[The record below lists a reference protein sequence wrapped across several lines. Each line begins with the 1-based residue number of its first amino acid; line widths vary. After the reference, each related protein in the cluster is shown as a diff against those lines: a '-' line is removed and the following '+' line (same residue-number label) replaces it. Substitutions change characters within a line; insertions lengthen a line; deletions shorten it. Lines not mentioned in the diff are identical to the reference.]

1 MSKRPSHK
9 LHNRLEGL
17 FGAVPEADPRP
28 GSNGGGRQPPFASGV
43 PGGWLWEADL
53 QGRYTWCSPEVERFL
68 GWRAADLLGKDVAA
82 TGLSDES
89 AAMVRPM
96 IESGRAVDGLRLE
109 ARASDG
115 SEIQLLF
122 SAQLRPGLNGKPAGF
137 RGAVQVLSILPAAF
151 PEAHGVVADEPTADV
166 EVPGITL
173 ASEPDP
179 RHGVSQAPGASPSPA
194 ESSAEAVAKADEPI
208 IWPSMQFEAEAPAV
222 PPVEVSAEPSFTEAT
237 PLAAAPGPQAP
248 EIPAEERRVLD
259 RPTRPVARPQTG
271 SLRRQTGSL
280 RRQTG
285 PLASQLAVTAA
296 VAAEEVRPIESPPLL
311 AAWGPTTAYLD
322 TAAGIQPIS
331 AESGRTITEPR
342 IDGTRLLVPIKV
354 KDEVLG
360 VLAFDENEQGRPW
373 TDDDITMALAISEQ
387 LAVALQDARSIQLT
401 EQALEEMREADRL
414 KTQFL
419 ANMSHE
425 LRTPL
430 NSIIGFSRVIL
441 KGIDGP
447 VNETQSQDLNAIHHA
462 GLHLPGLINDIL
474 DVSKIEAG
482 KMELTFGDAD
492 LREIVRGVMSTAA
505 GLVKDKS
512 IELISH
518 VPESLPLVQ
527 ADSIRVR
534 QILLNLVS
542 NAAKFTDQGQIE
554 VSAALMDDVDPPEM
568 LLSVA
573 DTGPGIA
580 PEDQAKLFEPF
591 SQVDAS
597 PTRKTGGTGLGLSI
611 CRHLV
616 ELHGGTI
623 WVESQPGKG
632 SAFFFTLPL
641 QPPGGTV
648 EVETAQAAPFV
659 LAVDDD
665 PAVLT
670 RYREVFEGLGL
681 RFHGLLHTEG
691 LAEFAAGMPPDLIVI
706 DPMLPSYA
714 GWNAVTALR
723 AVRGLRHAPIL
734 MGSLNTE
741 KGHAFRIHAS
751 DHRLRAI
758 EAEELREAVHHLVP
772 GGRAMVRLLAIDD
785 QESASDALQ
794 EALQG
799 DPRLSVRMATSST
812 EAYHITR
819 SEIPDV
825 VILSLMMARAE
836 GFRALEIM
844 RKDQRLRST
853 PVVVLLSAEPHPEE
867 RRQMGLYA
875 DYIHR
880 QGTASPD
887 EYLAELQGL
896 ARTLSRR

>member
-17 FGAVPEADPRP
+17 FAAVPEADPSG
-28 GSNGGGRQPPFASGV
+28 GSNGGAGKTPFASGV

-53 QGRYTWCSPEVERFL
+53 KGRYTWCSPEVERFL
-68 GWRAADLLGKDVAA
+68 GWRAADLLGKDVAGI
-82 TGLSDES
+82 GLSDDS
-89 AAMVRPM
+89 AAMIRPM
-96 IESGRAVDGLRLE
+96 IGSGRAVDGVRLE

-122 SAQLRPGLNGKPAGF
+122 SAQLRPGLNGKPAGY
-137 RGAVQVLSILPAAF
+137 RGAVQVLSILPAAAAERR
-151 PEAHGVVADEPTADV
+151 PEALDEPEAPA
-166 EVPGITL
+166 E
-173 ASEPDP
+173 
-179 RHGVSQAPGASPSPA
+179 APGVAIAPEPQTRAGGPSRQEAAPEIVEPVGAPEPEA
-194 ESSAEAVAKADEPI
+194 ESHA
-208 IWPSMQFEAEAPAV
+208 WPSMEMSSLAPV
-222 PPVEVSAEPSFTEAT
+222 KPPVEGAPEAPSIVVVSED
-237 PLAAAPGPQAP
+237 AAPAPPAP
-248 EIPAEERRVLD
+248 EPPAEGQRVLD

-280 RRQTG
+280 RQTG
-285 PLASQLAVTAA
+285 PLASQLAVTVA
-296 VAAEEVRPIESPPLL
+296 VSAEEVRPIESPPLL

-331 AESGRTITEPR
+331 AESGKVITEPR
-342 IDGTRLLVPIKV
+342 IDGHRLLVPIKV

-373 TDDDITMALAISEQ
+373 NDDDITMALGISEQ
-387 LAVALQDARSIQLT
+387 LAVALQDARSVQLT

-447 VNETQSQDLNAIHHA
+447 VNDTQSQDLEAIHHA
-462 GLHLPGLINDIL
+462 GLHLLGLINDIL
-474 DVSKIEAG
+474 DLSKIEAG

-492 LREIVRGVMSTAA
+492 LGEIVRGVMSTAA
-505 GLVKDKS
+505 GLVKDKP
-512 IELISH
+512 IELMSQ
-518 VPESLPLVQ
+518 VPESLPLLQ

-554 VSAALMDDVDPPEM
+554 VSAALMDDVDPPEV

-580 PEDQAKLFEPF
+580 PADQAKLFEPF

-641 QPPGGTV
+641 QPPDG
-648 EVETAQAAPFV
+648 TAQVEASPPAPFV
-659 LAVDDD
+659 LAVDED

-670 RYREVFEGLGL
+670 RYREVFEGMGL
-681 RFHGLLHTEG
+681 RFHGLLHAEG
-691 LAEFAAGMPPDLIVI
+691 LAEFAAGTPPDLIVI
-706 DPMLPSYA
+706 DPMLPGYA
-714 GWNAVTALR
+714 GWNAVAALR
-723 AVRGLRHAPIL
+723 AAHGLRHAPIL
-734 MGSLNTE
+734 MGSLNAE
-741 KGHAFRIHAS
+741 KAHAYRIHAS
-751 DHRLRAI
+751 DHRLRPADG
-758 EAEELREAVHHLVP
+758 EELRDAVHHLVA
-772 GGRAMVRLLAIDD
+772 GGRPMVRVLAIED
-785 QESASDALQ
+785 QEGAAADLQ
-794 EALQG
+794 EALQA
-799 DPRLSVRMATSST
+799 DPRLHVRLAASST

-819 SEIPDV
+819 SEVPDIV
-825 VILSLMMARAE
+825 VLSLMMARAE

-844 RKDQRLRST
+844 RKDQRLRGT
-853 PVVVLLSAEPHPEE
+853 PVIVLLSAEPHPEE
-867 RRQMGLYA
+867 RRQMGLYT

-880 QGTASPD
+880 QGTASAD
-887 EYLAELQGL
+887 EYIAELQGL
-896 ARTLSRR
+896 ARSLSRR

>member
-1 MSKRPSHK
+1 MSKRPSPK

-17 FGAVPEADPRP
+17 LAAVPEADPEN
-28 GSNGGGRQPPFASGV
+28 GSNRGGPRAPFASGV

-68 GWRAADLLGKDVAA
+68 GTRAADLLGQDVAGV
-82 TGLSDES
+82 GLSEES

-96 IESGRAVDGLRLE
+96 MTSGRAVDGVRLE
-109 ARASDG
+109 ARGSDG

-122 SAQLRPGLNGKPAGF
+122 SAQLRPGLNGKPTGY
-137 RGAVQVLSILPAAF
+137 RGAVQVLSILPGGR
-151 PEAHGVVADEPTADV
+151 PERAT
-166 EVPGITL
+166 
-173 ASEPDP
+173 
-179 RHGVSQAPGASPSPA
+179 
-194 ESSAEAVAKADEPI
+194 
-208 IWPSMQFEAEAPAV
+208 AEAPASTSEDFV
-222 PPVEVSAEPSFTEAT
+222 AVSADKAPTPEPAAPPVEPPIAAEPEEVRPAEPARARPAAAELPAQAIEVAPESPPFEAAPMPAT
-237 PLAAAPGPQAP
+237 PGPVEPEPAA
-248 EIPAEERRVLD
+248 ERRVLD
-259 RPTRPVARPQTG
+259 RPTRPMVRPQT
-271 SLRRQTGSL
+271 LRRPTGL
-280 RRQTG
+280 
-285 PLASQLAVTAA
+285 LASQLAVTAA
-296 VAAEEVRPIESPPLL
+296 VSPEEVRPMESPPLL
-311 AAWGPTTAYLD
+311 PAWGPTTAYLD

-331 AESGRTITEPR
+331 AESGQLVSEPR
-342 IDGTRLLVPIKV
+342 IDGSRLLVPIKV

-360 VLAFDENEQGRPW
+360 VLAFDENEHGRSW
-373 TDDDITMALAISEQ
+373 NNDDITMAMGISEQ
-387 LAVALQDARSIQLT
+387 LAVALQDARSVQLT

-447 VNETQSQDLNAIHHA
+447 VNETQEQDLTAIHHA
-462 GLHLPGLINDIL
+462 GLHLLGLINDIL
-474 DVSKIEAG
+474 DLSKIEAG
-482 KMELTFGDAD
+482 RMELTFGDAD
-492 LREIVRGVMSTAA
+492 LNEIVSGVMSTAA
-505 GLVKDKS
+505 GLVKDKP

-518 VPESLPLVQ
+518 IPDSLPFIQ

-554 VSAALMDDVDPPEM
+554 VSVTLVDDVEPPEVLM
-568 LLSVA
+568 SVA

-580 PEDQAKLFEPF
+580 AADQAKLFEPF

-623 WVESQPGKG
+623 WVESQPGMG

-641 QPPGGTV
+641 HPPAETV
-648 EVETAQAAPFV
+648 SGEPEPAAPLV

-665 PAVLT
+665 PAVLA
-670 RYREVFEGLGL
+670 RYRELFQGLGF
-681 RFHGLLHTEG
+681 RFHGVAHTDG
-691 LAEFAAGMPPDLIVI
+691 LAELAAATPADLIVI
-706 DPMLPSYA
+706 DPMLPGYG
-714 GWNAVTALR
+714 GWNAVASLR

-734 MGSLNTE
+734 MGGINTE

-751 DHRLRAI
+751 DHRLRPTDP
-758 EAEELREAVHHLVP
+758 EELRDAVHRLVP
-772 GGRAMVRLLAIDD
+772 GNRPMIQLLAIEDN
-785 QESASDALQ
+785 ESASEALQ
-794 EALQG
+794 EALQADG
-799 DPRLSVRMATSST
+799 RLQVRMATSST
-812 EAYHITR
+812 EAYHATR

-825 VILSLMMARAE
+825 VVLSLMMARAE

-844 RKDQRLRST
+844 RKDNRLRGT
-853 PVVVLLSAEPHPEE
+853 PVLVLLSPEPHPEE
-867 RRQMGLYA
+867 RRQMGLYT

-880 QGTASPD
+880 QGTASQD
-887 EYLAELQGL
+887 EFLAELQIL
-896 ARTLSRR
+896 ARSLTRR

>member
-17 FGAVPEADPRP
+17 FAAVPEADPLE
-28 GSNGGGRQPPFASGV
+28 GSNGGGGRSPFASGV

-68 GWRAADLLGKDVAA
+68 GWRPAELLGKDVAGI
-82 TGLSDES
+82 GLSDES

-96 IESGRAVDGLRLE
+96 ITSGRAVDGVRLE

-122 SAQLRPGLNGKPAGF
+122 SAQLRPGLNGKPAGY
-137 RGAVQVLSILPAAF
+137 RGAVQVLSISPAAA
-151 PEAHGVVADEPTADV
+151 PEAGLVALDVPEAPTDPLSLV
-166 EVPGITL
+166 LP
-173 ASEPDP
+173 SEPQVP
-179 RHGVSQAPGASPSPA
+179 RSAPPLPKPTSAATEPVEA
-194 ESSAEAVAKADEPI
+194 RESDAAKSAA
-208 IWPSMQFEAEAPAV
+208 WPSMDLEALAPVKAPVEVAPEAPSTEEAPA
-222 PPVEVSAEPSFTEAT
+222 ADA
-237 PLAAAPGPQAP
+237 QAP
-248 EIPAEERRVLD
+248 EPAVEERRVLD
-259 RPTRPVARPQTG
+259 RPTRPAARPQTG

-296 VAAEEVRPIESPPLL
+296 VAAEEIRPMESPPLL

-331 AESGRTITEPR
+331 AESGKVISEPR
-342 IDGTRLLVPIKV
+342 IEGSRLLVPIKV

-373 TDDDITMALAISEQ
+373 NDDDITMALGISEQ
-387 LAVALQDARSIQLT
+387 LAVALQDARSVQLT

-447 VNETQSQDLNAIHHA
+447 VNETQSQDLTAIHHA
-462 GLHLPGLINDIL
+462 GLHLLGLINDIL

-492 LREIVRGVMSTAA
+492 LSEIVRGVMSTAA
-505 GLVKDKS
+505 GLVKDKP

-518 VPESLPLVQ
+518 VPESLPRLQ

-534 QILLNLVS
+534 QILLNLIS
-542 NAAKFTDQGQIE
+542 NAAKFTDLGQIE
-554 VSAALMDDVDPPEM
+554 LSVTLMDNVDPPEV

-597 PTRKTGGTGLGLSI
+597 PTRKSGGTGLGLSI

-641 QPPGGTV
+641 QPPGGTA
-648 EVETAQAAPFV
+648 EVEASPAAPFV

-670 RYREVFEGLGL
+670 RYRQVFEPLGL
-681 RFHGLLHTEG
+681 RFHGLLHAEG

-706 DPMLPSYA
+706 DPMLPGYA
-714 GWNAVTALR
+714 GWNAVGALR

-741 KGHAFRIHAS
+741 KGHAYRIHAS
-751 DHRLRAI
+751 DHRLRPSDG
-758 EAEELREAVHHLVP
+758 EELRDAVYRLIADERP
-772 GGRAMVRLLAIDD
+772 MIRLLAIED
-785 QESASDALQ
+785 QESAAAALQ
-794 EALQG
+794 EALQ
-799 DPRLSVRMATSST
+799 DEPRLQVRMATSST

-825 VILSLMMARAE
+825 VVLSLMMARAE

-844 RKDQRLRST
+844 RKDQRLRGT
-853 PVVVLLSAEPHPEE
+853 PVIVLLSAEPHPEE
-867 RRQMGLYA
+867 RRQMGLYS

-880 QGTASPD
+880 QGTGSPD
-887 EYLAELQGL
+887 EYVAELQQL
-896 ARTLSRR
+896 ARSLSRR

>member
-17 FGAVPEADPRP
+17 FAAVPEADPSE
-28 GSNGGGRQPPFASGV
+28 GSNGGGGRSPFASGV

-68 GWRAADLLGKDVAA
+68 GWRAAELLGKDVAGI
-82 TGLSDES
+82 GLSDES

-96 IESGRAVDGLRLE
+96 ITSGRAVDGVRLE

-122 SAQLRPGLNGKPAGF
+122 SAQLRPGLNGKPAGY
-137 RGAVQVLSILPAAF
+137 RGAVQVLSISPAAA
-151 PEAHGVVADEPTADV
+151 PEAGQLAVDESATAERLDVVLP
-166 EVPGITL
+166 
-173 ASEPDP
+173 SEPQVAASAPSSP
-179 RHGVSQAPGASPSPA
+179 RPHSAAREPVEAR
-194 ESSAEAVAKADEPI
+194 ESETAKSTA
-208 IWPSMQFEAEAPAV
+208 WPSIDLEAPA
-222 PPVEVSAEPSFTEAT
+222 PAKTPVEVAPEAPST
-237 PLAAAPGPQAP
+237 PAAPVADAQAP
-248 EIPAEERRVLD
+248 EPAVEERRVLD

-296 VAAEEVRPIESPPLL
+296 VAAEEIRPMESPPLL

-322 TAAGIQPIS
+322 TASGIQPIS
-331 AESGRTITEPR
+331 AESGKVITEPR
-342 IDGTRLLVPIKV
+342 IEGTRLLVPIKV

-373 TDDDITMALAISEQ
+373 TDDDITMALGISEQ
-387 LAVALQDARSIQLT
+387 LAVALQDARSVQLT

-447 VNETQSQDLNAIHHA
+447 VNETQSQDLTAIHHA
-462 GLHLPGLINDIL
+462 GLHLLGLINDIL
-474 DVSKIEAG
+474 DLSKIEAG

-492 LREIVRGVMSTAA
+492 LAEIVRGVMSTAA
-505 GLVKDKS
+505 GLVKDKP

-518 VPESLPLVQ
+518 VPESLPLLQ

-542 NAAKFTDQGQIE
+542 NAAKFTDLGQIE
-554 VSAALMDDVDPPEM
+554 LSVALLDDVDPPEV

-641 QPPGGTV
+641 QPPGATA
-648 EVETAQAAPFV
+648 EVEASPVAPFV

-670 RYREVFEGLGL
+670 RYREVFEALGL
-681 RFHGLLHTEG
+681 RFHGLLHAEG

-706 DPMLPSYA
+706 DPMLPGYA
-714 GWNAVTALR
+714 GWNAVGALR
-723 AVRGLRHAPIL
+723 SVRGLRHAPIL

-741 KGHAFRIHAS
+741 KAQAYRIHAS
-751 DHRLRAI
+751 DHRLRPSDG
-758 EAEELREAVHHLVP
+758 EELRDAVHRLVADERP
-772 GGRAMVRLLAIDD
+772 IIRLLAIED
-785 QESASDALQ
+785 QESAAAALQ
-794 EALQG
+794 EALQA
-799 DPRLSVRMATSST
+799 DPRFQVRMATSST

-825 VILSLMMARAE
+825 VVLSLMMARAE

-853 PVVVLLSAEPHPEE
+853 PVIVLLSAEPHPEE
-867 RRQMGLYA
+867 RRQMGLYS

-887 EYLAELQGL
+887 EYVAELQLL
-896 ARTLSRR
+896 ARSLSRR